1 MTPKSETQVI
11 PDLVAYLDGELS
23 ERDHGRVATAVG
35 NSSRLQG
42 EAARFERVDSLV
54 AELERVTPSSDF
66 ADTFW
71 QRLEREG
78 RIEHESQL
86 ARWHR
91 KWSEWQGWFIAGE
104 GWKEWLSGGLWTPAL
119 VPVASLLIILATL
132 FSGTLST
139 SPPGQLTQSDQIPAQ
154 EPPRQLT
161 QSDQIPTQVMER
173 RVFSGAA
180 LPAALPRLPH
190 PSEPLTRSEQIP
202 AQVVD
207 NATFFRDYWLT
218 ARLERWEHFDEIMQT
233 QAPRRP
239 SDLAREQVPP
249 RVIENPNFF
258 MHYQIFRRMKQF
270 QHFESVQSVPFDQA
284 DRRQG

>member
-139 SPPGQLTQSDQIPAQ
+139 SPPG
-154 EPPRQLT
+154 
-161 QSDQIPTQVMER
+161 
-173 RVFSGAA
+173 
-180 LPAALPRLPH
+180 H
-190 PSEPLTRSEQIP
+190 
-202 AQVVD
+202 
-207 NATFFRDYWLT
+207 
-218 ARLERWEHFDEIMQT
+218 
-233 QAPRRP
+233 
-239 SDLAREQVPP
+239 
-249 RVIENPNFF
+249 
-258 MHYQIFRRMKQF
+258 
-270 QHFESVQSVPFDQA
+270 
-284 DRRQG
+284 